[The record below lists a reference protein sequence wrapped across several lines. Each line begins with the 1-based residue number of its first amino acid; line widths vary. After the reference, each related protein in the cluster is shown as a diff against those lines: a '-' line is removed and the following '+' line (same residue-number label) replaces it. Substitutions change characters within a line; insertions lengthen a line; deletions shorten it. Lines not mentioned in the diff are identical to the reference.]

1 MPAVISIKCD
11 TSKLMA
17 LGNKLKKSNLE
28 EAATKAIHATGDT
41 LQQEIPTMIDKYYHG
56 GIDWISSAVEDADK
70 SFMSCSIP
78 IRGSKGGLG
87 EVFPAGGGY
96 SAVTVNRKT
105 KSGKQVQY
113 ERLMKKGAKGAK
125 GGGSVVAHIVKAG
138 LSRLPDS
145 LPNQGGNPPFMAG
158 GVVMTRRTIK
168 KFPIVHVMGLAVPQ
182 MADTR
187 AEKDIY
193 KMAEKELEKNLER
206 FIGQLLG

>member
-78 IRGSKGGLG
+78 IKGSKGGLG
-87 EVFPAGGGY
+87 EVFPAGGGS
-96 SAVTVNRKT
+96 SAANG
-105 KSGKQVQY
+105 GKKAQY

-125 GGGSVVAHIVKAG
+125 GGGSVVANIVKAG
-138 LSRLPDS
+138 LSRLPAT
-145 LPNQGGNPPFMAG
+145 LPNQGGNPPFIAG

-168 KFPIVHVMGLAVPQ
+168 KFPIVRVMGLAVPQ

-193 KMAEKELEKNLER
+193 KMAEKELDKNLER